1 MGVMERLCS
10 GGLVVLDGAT
20 GTELE
25 ARGSPQSSDASWAEC
40 SVTNA
45 DIVRG
50 VHEDYVRSGADVI
63 TTNTY
68 STGPHVLRQTGRE
81 DAIAP
86 WNRASVAIA
95 RDAISSAAGGREVLV
110 AGSVSAYGNG
120 AMRYPS
126 MDGRFTWGEDDP
138 DLLGANFH
146 EQIAILVEAGVD
158 LVLLEFLGAT
168 ADDIEI
174 GVGRALAFDRPVV
187 ASLSAAVDGEGRAVL
202 TTVTPQSDVGSTG
215 TTAAEA
221 VRRIA
226 FSGVTA
232 ICAMHSEIDEIETI
246 LPAIR
251 SEWGG
256 PMGAYP
262 NRTGFWNGRHWV
274 FTEDVTPGDYAR
286 KARRWVELGAS
297 IIGGCCGTTPAM
309 IEATSARLRRETMS
323 LSR

>member
-1 MGVMERLCS
+1 MGVMERLCG

-25 ARGSPQSSDASWAEC
+25 ARGSPQSSEASWAEC
-40 SVTNA
+40 SVTNP
-45 DIVRG
+45 DIVRS

-68 STGPHVLRQTGRE
+68 STGPHVLRRIGRE
-81 DAIAP
+81 DAITP
-86 WNRASVAIA
+86 WNSASVAIA
-95 RDAISSAAGGREVLV
+95 REAISSAADGREVLV
-110 AGSVSAYGNG
+110 AGSVSAFGNG

-126 MDGRFTWGEDDP
+126 MDGKFTWGEDNP

-174 GVGRALAFDRPVV
+174 GLGRALAFDLPVI
-187 ASLSAAVDGEGRAVL
+187 ASLSATVDGEGRAVL
-202 TTVTPQSDVGSTG
+202 TAVTLQSDISSSG

-226 FSGVTA
+226 LSGVTA

-251 SEWGG
+251 FEWSG
-256 PMGAYP
+256 PVGAYP
-262 NRTGFWNGRHWV
+262 NRTGFWNGLRWV
-274 FTEDVTPGDYAR
+274 FTEDVTPEGYAR

-297 IIGGCCGTTPAM
+297 IIGCCCGTTPAM
-309 IEATSARLRRETMS
+309 IAATSARLRRDNAN
-323 LSR
+323 LSH